1 MAIAPAPI
9 GPCGGAVAAQRRWRS
24 GKGWAMATGK
34 AKTPNLLLR
43 YIRETERR
51 ESREEFADAVVKA
64 GRQLG
69 DHHLACDARLVARW
83 EDGDVGRPRPAYQ
96 RALTALTGRPFDELG
111 FRRAMP
117 SQCDRPASQDRADC
131 RFTSMGGARRAT
143 IGFGQ
148 PGPASVPDNDL
159 AIRLATAQAVS
170 AAEVTIMRHQVDH
183 IRALDRQLGAPVV
196 LEQMQALMATLT
208 GLLIYSLRPGIREQ
222 LAAVLAD
229 AGALAGWQALDM
241 GLLSQAW
248 RHYETAKLAAREAR
262 SDTLLAHAMGE
273 QSFAL
278 LDVGERQLAVELI
291 GEARALTMRTGP
303 PLLAAWLHAAEA
315 EAHASAVNDASCRR
329 SLDAASA
336 ALPTDTTDPALPF
349 IFLSETHLARWRGN
363 CLVRLGDTAAVEHSL
378 GALAAMDATFTRAEA
393 GLRCD
398 LAEAMLLAGERDESA
413 LHARRARELALRVG
427 SVRQRRRIDRLAVI
441 AFPPE
446 RDSEPAYGRTASC
459 GWPPPARLASK
470 CSKPTSEPE
479 PRTSSLEQYVLVEQ
493 A

>member
-1 MAIAPAPI
+1 M
-9 GPCGGAVAAQRRWRS
+9 AVAWAERWQSRLRPSGRAGERS
-24 GKGWAMATGK
+24 LRVAVAFQKGWAMATGK

-43 YIRETERR
+43 YIRQTERH
-51 ESREEFADAVVKA
+51 ESREEFAEAVVKA

-83 EDGDVGRPRPAYQ
+83 EDGEVGRPRPAYQ

-111 FRRAMP
+111 FQPRHP
-117 SQCDRPASQDRADC
+117 SDVRSTGQAGPGRLSLHVDGEGHAA
-131 RFTSMGGARRAT
+131 AT

-241 GLLSQAW
+241 GLPSQAW

-291 GEARALTMRTGP
+291 GEARGLTMRTGP

-336 ALPTDTTDPALPF
+336 ALPADTTDPALPF

-378 GALAAMDATFTRAEA
+378 GALAAMDATFTGARPACDATWPRPCCSPASEMSPPCTPAGRANSRCGSARSGSAA
-393 GLRCD
+393 G
-398 LAEAMLLAGERDESA
+398 S
-413 LHARRARELALRVG
+413 
-427 SVRQRRRIDRLAVI
+427 
-441 AFPPE
+441 
-446 RDSEPAYGRTASC
+446 T
-459 GWPPPARLASK
+459 GWP
-470 CSKPTSEPE
+470 
-479 PRTSSLEQYVLVEQ
+479 
-493 A
+493 